1 MASTLER
8 DPGLLQE
15 CRQLWTRPPSARVRA
30 ALALAAVAVVVGIVL
45 RFWSPTALWLDE
57 TISVNIAKLPLTSIP
72 QALSHDGS
80 PPLYYYALHFWML
93 IFGQSVFAVR
103 ALSGVVSVASLP
115 LFWSAGRRFGGR
127 RTAWVA
133 FGLGLT
139 SPFAIDYATTTRM
152 YSFMIFWTLLGVGI
166 LWRVLE
172 EPTRQRRIALG
183 ALTAAILYTHYY
195 GIYLVGTVGVWFLW
209 RIVRESRRGPSP
221 LDPPGIRPAFGA
233 MVLGAVCWLPWAPV
247 FAYQSLHTGTPWTG
261 SAGPADLLGIFGDF
275 AGNGA
280 WGVLLSF
287 GFFALVLLGV
297 FGRPTQAQTEDGGST
312 SAVLLVGRP
321 RADVLPLL
329 VILGGTLV
337 VAVAL
342 DAIAQAA
349 FVARYASVVL
359 PLFLILVALGVT
371 VIRNRRV
378 VAVVAGVACMAGLFS
393 AIGARDDQRTEA
405 TKVAAVLNV
414 QAQPGDLVVYCPDQ
428 LAPAVDRLLTVPQ
441 VTELTFP
448 RAIGPQRVDWV
459 GYKQTIAKTDVGTF
473 AKQMLSRLGADHTL
487 WLVWRDGYPGLG
499 GSCGY
504 LQSWLNMLRPAG
516 ETVVHATPGTYYEYE
531 NLVRYS
537 A

>member
-1 MASTLER
+1 MWGRA
-8 DPGLLQE
+8 
-15 CRQLWTRPPSARVRA
+15 PSNRARVV
-30 ALALAAVAVVVGIVL
+30 LALAGTAALVAIFL

-57 TISVNIAKLPLTSIP
+57 AISVNIAKLPLLSIP
-72 QALSHDGS
+72 HALSHDGS

-93 IFGQSVFAVR
+93 VFGQSDFAVR

-127 RTAWVA
+127 RTAWVT

-152 YSFMIFWTLLGVGI
+152 YSFMIFWTLLGIGV

-195 GIYLVGTVGVWFLW
+195 GIYLVATVGVWFLW
-209 RIVRESRRGPSP
+209 RIVRESRMGPSP

-233 MVLGAVCWLPWAPV
+233 IVLGAVCWLPWAPV
-247 FAYQSLHTGTPWTG
+247 FVYQTLHTGTPWTG

-275 AGNGA
+275 AGNGP
-280 WGVLLSF
+280 WGAFLSF

-297 FGRPTQAQTEDGGST
+297 FGRPTETPTDNGGSR
-312 SAVLLVGRP
+312 SGVLLVGQPRP
-321 RADVLPLL
+321 DVLPLL
-329 VILGGTLV
+329 VILAGTLV
-337 VAVAL
+337 VAIAL

-359 PLFLILVALGVT
+359 PLFLVLVALGVT
-371 VIRNRRV
+371 VIRHRRLA
-378 VAVVAGVACMAGLFS
+378 AVVAGVACLAGLLS
-393 AIGARDDQRTEA
+393 AFGARDEQRTQA
-405 TKVAAVLNV
+405 TQVAAVLNV

-428 LAPAVDRLLTVPQ
+428 LAPAVDRLLKVPQ
-441 VTELTFP
+441 VTQLTFP

-459 GYKQTIAKTDVGTF
+459 DYKQTVAKTDVGTF
-473 AKQMLSRLGADHTL
+473 AKQMLSRLGADQSL

-504 LQSWLNMLRPAG
+504 LQNWLNLLRPAG
-516 ETVVHATPGTYYEYE
+516 ETVVHATPNTYYEYE

>member
-8 DPGLLQE
+8 DPGLLE
-15 CRQLWTRPPSARVRA
+15 DFRRLWGQAPSARLR
-30 ALALAAVAVVVGIVL
+30 LALGLAGVVVVVGVVL

-57 TISVNIAKLPLTSIP
+57 TISVNIAKLPLTAIP
-72 QALSHDGS
+72 KALSHDGS
-80 PPLYYYALHFWML
+80 PPLYYYVLHFWML
-93 IFGQSVFAVR
+93 AFGQSDFAVR

-115 LFWSAGRRFGGR
+115 LFWSAGRRFGGQ
-127 RTAWVA
+127 RTAWVT

-172 EPTRQRRIALG
+172 EPTRRRRIALG

-195 GIYLVGTVGVWFLW
+195 GIYLVATVGLWFFW
-209 RIVRESRRGPSP
+209 RIVRESRKGPSP

-233 MVLGAVCWLPWAPV
+233 MVIGVVCWLPWAPV
-247 FAYQSLHTGTPWTG
+247 FIYQTLHTGSPWTG

-280 WGVLLSF
+280 WGALLSF
-287 GFFALVLLGV
+287 GFFALVILGI
-297 FGRPTQAQTEDGGST
+297 FGRPTEAISDDGRPT
-312 SAVLLVGRP
+312 SGVLLVGRP
-321 RADVLPLL
+321 HADVLPLV
-329 VILGGTLV
+329 VILAGTLV

-359 PLFLILVALGVT
+359 PLFLILVALGVS
-371 VIRNRRV
+371 VIRDRRV
-378 VAVVAGVACMAGLFS
+378 FAVLAGVACLAGLLS
-393 AIGARDDQRTEA
+393 ASGAKGDQRTEA
-405 TKVAAVLNV
+405 TRVAAVLNV

-428 LAPAVDRLLTVPQ
+428 LGPAVSRLLTVPQ
-441 VTELTFP
+441 VTQLTFP

-459 GYKQTIAKTDVGTF
+459 DYKSTVSKTDVGTF
-473 AKQMLSRLGADHTL
+473 AQQTLGRLGANHTL

-504 LQSWLNMLRPAG
+504 LHSWFNMLRHAG
-516 ETVVHATPGTYYEYE
+516 ETVVHATPGQYYEYE

-537 A
+537 S

>member
-8 DPGLLQE
+8 DPGILQE
-15 CRQLWTRPPSARVRA
+15 CRRLWSRAPSARVR
-30 ALALAAVAVVVGIVL
+30 LAIGLAAGGVVVGIVL
-45 RFWSPTALWLDE
+45 RFWSPSALWLDE
-57 TISVNIAKLPLTSIP
+57 TISVNIAKLSLTSIP

-80 PPLYYYALHFWML
+80 PPLYYYVLHLWML
-93 IFGQSVFAVR
+93 IFGQSDFAVR
-103 ALSGVVSVASLP
+103 ALSGVASVASLP

-127 RTAWVA
+127 RTGWVT

-152 YSFMIFWTLLGVGI
+152 YSFMIFWTLLGIGV

-183 ALTAAILYTHYY
+183 ALTSAILYTHYY
-195 GIYLVGTVGVWFLW
+195 GIYLVGTVGLWFLW
-209 RIVRESRRGPSP
+209 RIVRESRKGPSP
-221 LDPPGIRPAFGA
+221 HDPPGIRPAFGA
-233 MVLGAVCWLPWAPV
+233 MVLGVVCWLPWAPV
-247 FAYQSLHTGTPWTG
+247 FLYQTLHTGTPWTG

-275 AGNGA
+275 AGNGS

-287 GFFALVLLGV
+287 GFFALVILGV
-297 FGRPTQAQTEDGGST
+297 LGRPTEAQTEDGGAT

-329 VILGGTLV
+329 VILAGTLV
-337 VAVAL
+337 VAIAL

-359 PLFLILVALGVT
+359 PLFLVLVALGVT

-378 VAVVAGVACMAGLFS
+378 VAVVASVACLAGLLS
-393 AIGARDDQRTEA
+393 AWGTKDNKRTEA
-405 TKVAAVLNV
+405 TPVAAVLNV

-428 LAPAVDRLLTVPQ
+428 LAPAVNRLLKVPQ
-441 VTELTFP
+441 VTQLTFP
-448 RAIGPQRVDWV
+448 RALGPQRVDWV
-459 GYKQTIAKTDVGTF
+459 DYKQTVTKTDVGTF
-473 AKQMLSRLGADHTL
+473 AKQMLSHLGADHTL
-487 WLVWRDGYPGLG
+487 WLVWRDGYPGLSG
-499 GSCGY
+499 TCGY
-504 LQSWLNMLRPAG
+504 LQSWLNMLRPSG
-516 ETVVHATPGTYYEYE
+516 ETVVHATAGKYYEYE

-537 A
+537 S